1 LIARAVLAEE
11 RTQEEER
18 ERERERESAR
28 AISDFD
34 FVGRTGVA
42 ARNENCEMRELI
54 RSRFDHAPRLIDAAT
69 RLIRLAL
76 RLGFYRLSLLGVDTA

>member
-1 LIARAVLAEE
+1 
-11 RTQEEER
+11 
-18 ERERERESAR
+18 
-28 AISDFD
+28 
-34 FVGRTGVA
+34 
-42 ARNENCEMRELI
+42 MRELI